1 MGPWHM
7 RPSSLAHIYKRFR
20 DTYFL
25 GLILKMEVVDASEWL
40 IFIYQITRRHI
51 QENHNLNVRRR
62 DYLKSL
68 LRQMAEWHYLGVL
81 I

>member
-1 MGPWHM
+1 MGPWYM
-7 RPSSLAHIYKRFR
+7 RPSILVHIHKRFR
-20 DTYFL
+20 ETYFL
-25 GLILKMEVVDASEWL
+25 GLILKMEAVDTSEWL

-51 QENHNLNVRRR
+51 PENHNLNVHRR